1 MTTLYELK
9 QSRNE
14 VGQQLKKVT
23 GELSQKA
30 GQPGVEMSEIREL
43 KQQRDDLQERFN
55 IVNEQVTSQEKMEA
69 DKLDKQ
75 PLNYDGLDEK
85 AKIVKAKAEFYRQQ
99 LIGKPMSTE
108 AKQLLY
114 AIPEGND
121 SGGDKLLP
129 TNVSNEI
136 ITEPLAKNQ
145 LRAVARVTNIKGLE
159 MPRLSYTIDDDDFI
173 TDLQSAKELQ
183 LKGDSMSF
191 GRHKFKAIAKI
202 SDTVIHGSD
211 LDLVNWVENALKSAA
226 ANKEKKDALA
236 VTPKAGLEHMSFY
249 APGVIN
255 EVSGT
260 DMASAITN
268 AIADL
273 HEDYR
278 ENAKVVMR
286 YADYLAIVKDLNANG
301 TNLHNALPETVLGKP
316 VTFSDLAVRPIVGDF
331 SQYTINYDMTTF
343 DTDKDV
349 KTGHYLFVWTVWYDQ
364 QRSLDSA
371 FRIATVTAAEPAGV

>member
-1 MTTLYELK
+1 MPTLYELK
-9 QSRNE
+9 MSKNE
-14 VGQQLKKVT
+14 VGQQLKKVNE
-23 GELSQKA
+23 ELSQKA
-30 GQPGVEMSEIREL
+30 GQPGIEMSEIREL
-43 KQQRDDLQERFN
+43 KQQREDLQERFN
-55 IVNEQVTSQEKMEA
+55 IVNEQVSSMEKLESE
-69 DKLDKQ
+69 KVQKQ
-75 PLNYDGLDEK
+75 PLNYDGLDDK
-85 AKIVKAKAEFYRQQ
+85 AKMVKAKAEFYRQQ
-99 LIGKPMSTE
+99 LIGKPMSEE

-129 TNVSNEI
+129 TNVSREI
-136 ITEPLAKNQ
+136 IAEPMSKNQ
-145 LRAVARVTNIKGLE
+145 LRDVGRISNIKGLE
-159 MPRLSYTIDDDDFI
+159 LPRLSYTIDDDDFI
-173 TDLQSAKELQ
+173 TDLESAKEVE

-191 GRHKFKAIAKI
+191 GRHKFKAIAKV

-236 VTPKAGLEHMSFY
+236 TSPKSGLGHMSFY
-249 APGVIN
+249 SGDIK
-255 EVSGT
+255 EVSGE
-260 DMASAITN
+260 DMAEAITN

-286 YADYLAIVKDLNANG
+286 YADYLKIVKALNENG
-301 TNLHNALPETVLGKP
+301 TNLHNQLPETVLGKP
-316 VTFSDLAVRPIVGDF
+316 VVFMDNATRPIVGDF
-331 SQYTINYDMTTF
+331 SQFTINYDMTTF

-364 QRSLDSA
+364 QRSLDTA
-371 FRIATVTAAEPAGV
+371 FRIATVAPAGA